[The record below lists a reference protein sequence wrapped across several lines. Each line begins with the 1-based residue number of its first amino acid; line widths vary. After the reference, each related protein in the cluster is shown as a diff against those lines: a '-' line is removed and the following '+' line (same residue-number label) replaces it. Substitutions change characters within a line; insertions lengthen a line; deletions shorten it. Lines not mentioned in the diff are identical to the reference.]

1 MKFAII
7 LTWSKI
13 VAVFILGA
21 AVYLD
26 LQNGGH
32 NAFMFSLPFIT
43 GLIVGKQAFDK
54 TKKE

>member
-1 MKFAII
+1 MKLAII

-13 VAVFILGA
+13 VAVLILGC

-26 LQNGGH
+26 VLNEGMQ
-32 NAFMFSLPFIT
+32 AFVISLPFIT

-54 TKKE
+54 KK